1 MEMVFVGY
9 NMCDILIYLFFS
21 PGLKEEKVLAKV
33 SLNNVVCAVGGYTNG
48 FECFTNTE
56 MLNLDYGR
64 CMNVHSNLDKVN

>member
-1 MEMVFVGY
+1 
-9 NMCDILIYLFFS
+9 MCDILIFFSS

-56 MLNLDYGR
+56 MLNIDYGR
-64 CMNVHSNLDKVN
+64 WINVHSNLDKVN